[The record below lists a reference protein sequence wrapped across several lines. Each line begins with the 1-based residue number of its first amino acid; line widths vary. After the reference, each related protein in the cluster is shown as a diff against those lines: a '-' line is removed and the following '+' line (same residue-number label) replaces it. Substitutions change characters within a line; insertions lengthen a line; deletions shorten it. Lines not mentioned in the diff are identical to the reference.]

1 MASMFKVHKRMIG
14 SNLLITFYFAA
25 SCGDIPNEDYTGLY
39 SHPTRRILTGK
50 LSKRTAFRNLE
61 AELELYRKLLTVAS
75 SEHERKRFDDAI
87 KWIEK
92 EIEKYD

>member
-1 MASMFKVHKRMIG
+1 MRNRKESEDIIRDK
-14 SNLLITFYFAA
+14 LLKELKSFHLSKQLI
-25 SCGDIPNEDYTGLY
+25 TGLY
-39 SHPTRRILTGK
+39 SYPTRRILTSK

-75 SEHERKRFDDAI
+75 NEHERKSFDDAI

-92 EIEKYD
+92 EIEKYNSFT